1 LAAIGASVTAKRL
14 ALAYV
19 LFKVG
24 AAAIALVLFPV
35 VIPQLY
41 RASHS
46 IDGVTLLAAYHTAYN
61 VVGVAVFLP
70 ITASFTRLVE
80 RILPDRGSP
89 LTRDLDPSAL
99 ETPVA
104 AVAAVRNTVAH
115 ALSALCDTIGTALQ
129 SALQGDRLRP
139 AKDNIPI
146 VAVSAAL
153 QQARDFISGSMSSP
167 LDTKEERRLLTDT
180 LQALDHASRLADLA
194 SDATSMETVSAVP
207 REVGAAQFCVE
218 AMKNASLIADE
229 IGAPPASHGHDAPH
243 HTPEFAIPASP
254 NATPAV
260 PAKIAIAE
268 LERCTQALDELQ
280 RTYRSTTLK
289 AAANRELAAGEAMAR
304 VDGVRRLA
312 ALAGYAFRS
321 AAHLVGWAANH
332 NLPDAIP
339 F

>member
-1 LAAIGASVTAKRL
+1 
-14 ALAYV
+14 
-19 LFKVG
+19 
-24 AAAIALVLFPV
+24 
-35 VIPQLY
+35 
-41 RASHS
+41 
-46 IDGVTLLAAYHTAYN
+46 
-61 VVGVAVFLP
+61 
-70 ITASFTRLVE
+70 
-80 RILPDRGSP
+80 
-89 LTRDLDPSAL
+89 
-99 ETPVA
+99 
-104 AVAAVRNTVAH
+104 VRNTVAH

-129 SALQGDRLRP
+129 SALQGNRLRP

-153 QQARDFISGSMSSP
+153 QQARDFISGGMSSP
-167 LDTKEERRLLTDT
+167 LDTKEERCLLTDT
-180 LQALDHASRLADLA
+180 LQALEHASRLADLA

-218 AMKNASLIADE
+218 AMKNASMIADE
-229 IGAPPASHGHDAPH
+229 ISAPPASHGHDAPH
-243 HTPEFAIPASP
+243 TPEFAIPDSP

-260 PAKIAIAE
+260 PAEIAIAE

-321 AAHLVGWAANH
+321 AAHLVGRTAKD